1 MVSRRSLLIGGAAA
15 AGLMLAKPDDNG
27 GNYSPYFQ
35 ALNNTLR
42 KYGIDKPSLVIDLDR
57 LDRNIDRV
65 AKSAAAGI
73 GRDYRVVVKSIP
85 SPGLVN
91 YVASR
96 AGTKALMVFHRP
108 FIQAMALE
116 RPDSDLL
123 LGKPMPVA
131 SAQTFY
137 QQHKGQFN
145 PDKQLQWLI
154 DTDARLVQYLAL
166 AETRKLKMRIN
177 LELDVG
183 LHRGGYTTPAA
194 LTAALDM
201 ISANPA
207 HLEFSGFMGYDAH
220 VSAVP
225 TILVEAELAKI
236 KQRYAAAVDFVQQKY
251 PALINDK
258 LCFNGAGSPTFRYYE
273 ENTVVNEISAGS
285 CLLKP
290 THFDLAILEDFE
302 ESSFIAS
309 PVLKRL
315 QGGRLPA
322 VEWTGPLIRAWDKNQ
337 AQTYFAY
344 SGNWMADLASPPG
357 LAKHFAYASSNQQGY
372 NASSSVGLDI
382 DDFIFLRPAQS
393 EAVLLEFG
401 DLIGVRGNAIEQRW
415 PVLPVGV

>member
-15 AGLMLAKPDDNG
+15 AGLVWVKPSDNG

-42 KYGIDKPSLVIDLDR
+42 ENGIDRPSLVIDLDR

-65 AKSAAAGI
+65 AKSVAAGA

-91 YVASR
+91 YVANR
-96 AGTKALMVFHRP
+96 ANTNALMVFHRP
-108 FIQAMALE
+108 FIQAMAAQ
-116 RPDSDLL
+116 RPNSDLL
-123 LGKPMPVA
+123 LGKPMPIA
-131 SAQTFY
+131 AAKFFY
-137 QQHKGQFN
+137 EQHKGEFN
-145 PDKQLQWLI
+145 PEKQLQWLI
-154 DTDARLVQYLAL
+154 DTDARLVQYLDL
-166 AETRKLKMRIN
+166 AKASNLKLRIN

-183 LHRGGYTTPAA
+183 LHRGGYTSPEA
-194 LTAALDM
+194 LATALD
-201 ISANPA
+201 IIIANPER
-207 HLEFSGFMGYDAH
+207 LEFSGFMGYDAH
-220 VSAVP
+220 VSGLP
-225 TILVEAELAKI
+225 KILAKGELLKI
-236 KQRYAAAVDFVQQKY
+236 KQRYAAAVDFLQEKY

-258 LCFNGAGSPTFRYYE
+258 LCFNGAGSPTFRHYE
-273 ENTVVNEISAGS
+273 DNTVVNEISAGS

-290 THFDLAILEDFE
+290 THFDLDILEDFE

-322 VEWTGPLIRAWDKNQ
+322 VEWAGPLIRGWDKNQ
-337 AQTYFAY
+337 ALTYFAY
-344 SGNWMADLASPPG
+344 SGNWMADLESPPG
-357 LAKHFAYASSNQQGY
+357 LSKHFAYPSSNQQGY
-372 NASSSVGLDI
+372 NASKSIALAI
-382 DDFIFLRPAQS
+382 DDFIFLRPKQS

-401 DLIGVRGNAIEQRW
+401 DLVGVRGNTIAQRW